1 MFFNNSFILASSSKS
16 MYKILKAVKLSFAT
30 KTPRCNEEQI
40 KHKIKKSKFS
50 PKKISEV
57 LAKEKSKS
65 ISKLF
70 KKKLVV
76 GSDTVISFRQ
86 NIIDKA
92 KNNKEA
98 KNKIL
103 LLSGSTHKIYSS
115 VSVHYNMTEVWKTT
129 QVSLVK
135 IRKLNEQ
142 EVDRYL
148 SKFGKEVL
156 TELLSYIFQLPPK
169 VSAAIHDIIK
179 TLWSFK

>member
-16 MYKILKAVKLSFAT
+16 RYKILKAVKLSFAT

-86 NIIDKA
+86 NIIDLKLIIFCT
-92 KNNKEA
+92 
-98 KNKIL
+98 KIAP
-103 LLSGSTHKIYSS
+103 SFSS
-115 VSVHYNMTEVWKTT
+115 AC
-129 QVSLVK
+129 
-135 IRKLNEQ
+135 
-142 EVDRYL
+142 
-148 SKFGKEVL
+148 SKFFL
-156 TELLSYIFQLPPK
+156 DPIFK
-169 VSAAIHDIIK
+169 I
-179 TLWSFK
+179 